1 MDFKFK
7 VKTPHRRPWSHLLKM
22 YGYFLLGSLICM
34 ILGMGA
40 SLSTLSDIFA
50 AAAITAALSLVGGIF
65 VTASVRALFGLTQ
78 TGRLLQY
85 AGFWLATL
93 GALQLTDYFVPVYLL
108 VGGTVAA
115 FVIVLFSFAGAIIF
129 GEVPVK
135 GRGWLPVRRK
145 SEATSGADLGVDAGS
160 PGGVGIGMPVRA
172 LRKDGAKSAVP
183 HSLPDTDADK
193 AQPDDLSG
201 DGDQSAGDH
210 GAGNTSAGDQTAG
223 DKSAGDKSGVG
234 SGSGSKST
242 DGK

>member
-78 TGRLLQY
+78 TGRLVQY
-85 AGFWLATL
+85 AGFWLASL

-115 FVIVLFSFAGAIIF
+115 FVIVLFSFAGAITF

-145 SEATSGADLGVDAGS
+145 SEATSGAEVGVDAGS
-160 PGGVGIGMPVRA
+160 PGGVGMAAPVRA
-172 LRKDGAKSAVP
+172 LRKNSAPPSPSDDVQPGELNGAG
-183 HSLPDTDADK
+183 DTSTGDK
-193 AQPDDLSG
+193 NTGDNSPGDLS
-201 DGDQSAGDH
+201 
-210 GAGNTSAGDQTAG
+210 AG
-223 DKSAGDKSGVG
+223 DKSAGDKSTGDKNTG
-234 SGSGSKST
+234 DKNTG
-242 DGK
+242 GK

>member
-78 TGRLLQY
+78 TGRLVQY

-115 FVIVLFSFAGAIIF
+115 FVIVLFSFAGAITF

-145 SEATSGADLGVDAGS
+145 SEATSGAEMGVDAGS
-160 PGGVGIGMPVRA
+160 PGGVGMAAPVRA
-172 LRKDGAKSAVP
+172 LRKDSAKAAVP
-183 HSLPDTDADK
+183 SSPSDN
-193 AQPDDLSG
+193 AQPGELHGVG
-201 DGDQSAGDH
+201 DESAG
-210 GAGNTSAGDQTAG
+210 AESTG
-223 DKSAGDKSGVG
+223 DKSADDQSTGNQSTGANASGENKTD
-234 SGSGSKST
+234 SKNT

>member
-7 VKTPHRRPWSHLLKM
+7 LKTPHRRPWSHLLKM

-78 TGRLLQY
+78 TGRLVQY

-93 GALQLTDYFVPVYLL
+93 GALQITDYFVPVYLL

-115 FVIVLFSFAGAIIF
+115 FVTVLFSFAGAITF

-135 GRGWLPVRRK
+135 GRSWLPVRRK
-145 SEATSGADLGVDAGS
+145 SEAASGVDVGS
-160 PGGVGIGMPVRA
+160 TGVGMGVPVRA
-172 LRKDGAKSAVP
+172 LRKDGDKSKVAPTVP
-183 HSLPDTDADK
+183 PADADT
-193 AQPDDLSG
+193 
-201 DGDQSAGDH
+201 
-210 GAGNTSAGDQTAG
+210 GADEAVDKTLDPANTNKDTSTSASNPDSGNGSTGDVSGAG
-223 DKSAGDKSGVG
+223 DKSRG
-234 SGSGSKST
+234 
-242 DGK
+242 GKDSD

>member
-78 TGRLLQY
+78 TGRLVQY

-115 FVIVLFSFAGAIIF
+115 FVIVLFSFAGAITF

-145 SEATSGADLGVDAGS
+145 SGVASGAEMGVDAGS
-160 PGGVGIGMPVRA
+160 PGGVGMAAPVRA
-172 LRKDGAKSAVP
+172 LAPGYCQSRCAQL
-183 HSLPDTDADK
+183 SLG
-193 AQPDDLSG
+193 QC
-201 DGDQSAGDH
+201 
-210 GAGNTSAGDQTAG
+210 TAR
-223 DKSAGDKSGVG
+223 
-234 SGSGSKST
+234 
-242 DGK
+242 